1 MRAFSIQTPP
11 SDPNGLF
18 LCVCPSSPQTWWT
31 VEARAPDPEA
41 DVDATQQ
48 RALMILVKI
57 VGMHLG
63 VA

>member
-1 MRAFSIQTPP
+1 MCAP
-11 SDPNGLF
+11 
-18 LCVCPSSPQTWWT
+18 VCCSPQTWWT
-31 VEARAPDPEA
+31 VEARAPEPEA